1 MDLII
6 INKELVRIADSLGI
20 KTVDD
25 AEFLQANVLWVE
37 QLYKSQTQGNK
48 LNNDKESFFLG
59 LNLYELDSHKAA
71 LYQSAKSFIEKMMTD
86 FKIEGYTVKIEKRK
100 EELKKVSADTG
111 KLYQYSFT
119 LIITTYKT
127 KSL

>member
-1 MDLII
+1 MDLMI
-6 INKELVRIADSLGI
+6 INKEIVRIADLLGI

-59 LNLYELDSHKAA
+59 LNLYALDSHKAI
-71 LYQSAKSFIEKMMTD
+71 LYQNAKSFIEKIMTD
-86 FKIEGYTVKIEKRK
+86 FKIDGYTIKIDKRR
-100 EELKKVSADTG
+100 EELRKISADTG